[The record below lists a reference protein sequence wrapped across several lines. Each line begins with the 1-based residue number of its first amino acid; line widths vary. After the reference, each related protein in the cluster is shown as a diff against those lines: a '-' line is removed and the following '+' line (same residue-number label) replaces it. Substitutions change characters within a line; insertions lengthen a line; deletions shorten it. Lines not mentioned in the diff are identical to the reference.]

1 MEGNTQHDEAALL
14 AGEEAALLAEQLRLE
29 KLDLNDICNV
39 VAYSVMSLGKGIE
52 ISLKTMALNFPGV
65 EFGFDMRDKI

>member
-14 AGEEAALLAEQLRLE
+14 AGDEAALLAEQLRLE

-39 VAYSVMSLGKGIE
+39 VAYSVMSLGKAIE
-52 ISLKTMALNFPGV
+52 ISLKTMALNFPG
-65 EFGFDMRDKI
+65 FTRP